1 MSQGLFR
8 VRGIFSIA
16 VGTWHGAS
24 RDKGI
29 CGVDC
34 RRRNRGAVEGLV
46 CGAMRRCPCGGDGS
60 TRRDNRTAC
69 RVHIVVIASNCLT
82 FCWKWARFRAA
93 LKRVKQA
100 VLSLAIMLH
109 AAGFWVIRLITRR
122 ANHALSLLRELRPWH
137 GGPACRYSV
146 EAGGDGGGREWTVAP
161 RDRGAA
167 RLPRPAVGAHATVV
181 APLTLPLTRAPPS
194 PRLRGARGLAVDS
207 LAALSGRAY
216 SAGAAA
222 GSFWPKLG
230 VSVRS
235 TSASGPSLGRFSS
248 QLMAPSMSFSHISRG
263 SS

>member
-1 MSQGLFR
+1 MYESRFIPGE
-8 VRGIFSIA
+8 GNIFY
-16 VGTWHGAS
+16 
-24 RDKGI
+24 
-29 CGVDC
+29 C
-34 RRRNRGAVEGLV
+34 RRDMAWRKPGQGDLRGRLSPRKSGCCRGVGLRRYAAMPVWRRWRHPARQSDRLSRSYCHNRIKL
-46 CGAMRRCPCGGDGS
+46 
-60 TRRDNRTAC
+60 
-69 RVHIVVIASNCLT
+69 L
-82 FCWKWARFRAA
+82 ARFRAA

-207 LAALSGRAY
+207 LAALAGRAY